1 MSWDALQSA
10 LVHSICHFQNFK
22 YTLLGESTDEED
34 GEIREGSKT
43 RTNGLLKDTNCL
55 IGFILYK
62 VPLINT
68 DYQPLA
74 ISHHK
79 GEDIDILA
87 LNSSCCINHS
97 DTDITI
103 FNSAYRTNYRVV
115 LKVFLYLTSF
125 ANTCSIDKVKAE
137 AKLIILRIDGVSRGT
152 GYIGYNVSLLP
163 DKGIDKRRLT
173 GIGATYHGKAREF
186 LLGFA
191 LVLLGERVDDSV
203 QKISGTG
210 AIDRTNGIGVP

>member
-1 MSWDALQSA
+1 MSWDALRAS
-10 LVHSICHFQNFK
+10 LVHSICHLQDFK
-22 YTLLGESTDEED
+22 YTLLGEGTDEEN
-34 GEIREGSKT
+34 GEIGKGSKT
-43 RTNGLLKDTNCL
+43 RTDSLLKDTNCL
-55 IGFILYK
+55 ISFILHEI
-62 VPLINT
+62 PLINT
-68 DYQPLA
+68 DYQPFA
-74 ISHHK
+74 VSHHK
-79 GEDIDILA
+79 GENIDVLA

-103 FNSAYRTNYRVV
+103 LNGAYRTNHRVV
-115 LKVFLYLTSF
+115 LKIFLYLTSF

-137 AKLIILRIDGVSRGT
+137 AKLIILRIDRVSRGA
-152 GYIGYNVSLLP
+152 GHIRYNVSLLP
-163 DKGIDKRRLT
+163 YKGVDKRRLT